1 MKDHFKDTDQNS
13 GTLFFIIVFSLF
25 VFVSANNNGNHN
37 SSSTKYT
44 TRTELVI
51 INTYSHQ
58 NIIAC
63 DVVRLPDLQKYYEC
77 AFDKTSLNQF
87 SIQYELADHNRRIA
101 QNFIQIQKTRLT
113 IEPYIRLRFCFN
125 LSFIENEDLPVLG

>member
-1 MKDHFKDTDQNS
+1 MQLV
-13 GTLFFIIVFSLF
+13 LFLFLF
-25 VFVSANNNGNHN
+25 VSSNNHGNHYL
-37 SSSTKYT
+37 SSTKYT

-51 INTYSHQ
+51 INTSSHQ

-87 SIQYELADHNRRIA
+87 SIQYNLADYNRKIA

-113 IEPYIRLRFCFN
+113 IEPLLLWRLCFN
-125 LSFIENEDLPVLG
+125 LSDIEQEYLPVLS